1 MVLKGMYLPTGG
13 GSHHQNVTSFNTSVG
28 FYRPEATI
36 DVLGR
41 RQVIIES
48 KKAFS
53 VIGVAVLTS
62 SSFLT
67 TLACDGGVA

>member
-28 FYRPEATI
+28 FYMPEATI

-41 RQVIIES
+41 RQMIIES
-48 KKAFS
+48 KKGFS
-53 VIGVAVLTS
+53 VTGVAVS
-62 SSFLT
+62 MSFSFLT
-67 TLACDGGVA
+67 TSDCDRGVA